1 MKKLAFA
8 YAGEFNM
15 PSLKMVKIEKE
26 NVMFANTTTGTVY
39 QHNGS
44 GNSFSLST
52 NPLDLA
58 MDIELASNNEVGS
71 AAV

>member
-26 NVMFANTTTGTVY
+26 NVMFAETTGTVY
-39 QHNGS
+39 QHNGT
-44 GNSFSLST
+44 GNSFILST
-52 NPLDLA
+52 NPLVLAMNIDLA
-58 MDIELASNNEVGS
+58 SQNTESSYNA
-71 AAV
+71 